1 MKKKL
6 SEWNETNRTLGPMN
20 ELLRNGK
27 SNGSLLKSIR
37 SDLKMFSR
45 KSDIIDRGKLGEGI

>member
-1 MKKKL
+1 
-6 SEWNETNRTLGPMN
+6 MN